1 MRVFFNNKTVKNASW
16 IIGCRIL
23 QAICA
28 LLINMFTAR
37 YLGPSNFGL
46 INYAASL
53 VAFLSPLMTLGISSI
68 LVNEIVT
75 HPDQEGEVVG
85 TSMLLC
91 IVSSIFCIVGLGAF
105 VMVAHPGEKDTLI
118 VCFLYSLLLIS
129 KGIELI
135 QYWFQAKLWSKYV
148 SVSMLI
154 VYLVVAAYKVFLL
167 LTGKSIYWFSLSY
180 AIEYFLIAIALLVVY
195 KNKKGPQLKFSFNVA
210 KRLIGRGKHFIIA
223 DIMGVVLAQ
232 SDKIMLKSMIG
243 NAEVGFYAAAW
254 SIANITNFVFAAI
267 IDSMR
272 PVIFNL
278 KRTDEALYK
287 EKVSKLFGIV
297 IYLSL
302 AQSIFIACLAKLIV
316 YIMYGKA
323 YSDVTPILQIV
334 IWYTS
339 FSYIGA
345 VRGVWLLAEEKQKYL
360 WQISLIGMIANIVL
374 NFVFIPWLGAIGA
387 AIATLITQILAN
399 VVFNFLV
406 KPMREVNLLILKGM
420 DIRKL
425 IK

>member
-1 MRVFFNNKTVKNASW
+1 
-16 IIGCRIL
+16 
-23 QAICA
+23 
-28 LLINMFTAR
+28 
-37 YLGPSNFGL
+37 
-46 INYAASL
+46 
-53 VAFLSPLMTLGISSI
+53 
-68 LVNEIVT
+68 
-75 HPDQEGEVVG
+75 
-85 TSMLLC
+85 
-91 IVSSIFCIVGLGAF
+91 
-105 VMVAHPGEKDTLI
+105 
-118 VCFLYSLLLIS
+118 
-129 KGIELI
+129 
-135 QYWFQAKLWSKYV
+135 
-148 SVSMLI
+148 
-154 VYLVVAAYKVFLL
+154 
-167 LTGKSIYWFSLSY
+167 
-180 AIEYFLIAIALLVVY
+180 
-195 KNKKGPQLKFSFNVA
+195 
-210 KRLIGRGKHFIIA
+210 
-223 DIMGVVLAQ
+223 MGVVLAQ

-278 KRTDEALYK
+278 KRIDEALYK

-302 AQSIFIACLAKLIV
+302 AQSIFIACLAKPIV

-323 YSDVTPILQIV
+323 YSEVTPILQIV